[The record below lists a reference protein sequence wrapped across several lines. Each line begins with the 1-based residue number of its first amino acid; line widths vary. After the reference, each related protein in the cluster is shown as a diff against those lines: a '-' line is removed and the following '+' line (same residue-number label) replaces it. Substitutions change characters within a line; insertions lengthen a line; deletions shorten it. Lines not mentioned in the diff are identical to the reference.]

1 MLYHADQLKKRKC
14 SILLCSYMA
23 PEILNHQIHEDY
35 KDGNF
40 KSVLLADVYAMAL
53 TFWEIIQRVE
63 DKSNNFFN
71 TLC

>member
-1 MLYHADQLKKRKC
+1 
-14 SILLCSYMA
+14 MA
-23 PEILNHQIHEDY
+23 PEILNHQIHKDY

-40 KSVLLADVYAMAL
+40 KSVLSADVYAMAL